1 MNKLPP
7 GFRQITK
14 DPVYDSFKEELSLD
28 KLKSAAIEA
37 GPSTISLKEIKDY
50 LLKIFVERAKTQ
62 PWKGITYHTGFN
74 EDGTEYEYWNI
85 NGSLT
90 GRGGFE
96 MFTKAVK
103 ELELKNNKAANEQ
116 STRPRSSKRIKVK
129 SRKSKRN
136 L

>member
-1 MNKLPP
+1 MNKGLRELLKDEDILPHD
-7 GFRQITK
+7 GAK
-14 DPVYDSFKEELSLD
+14 AMKEYDAKQ
-28 KLKSAAIEA
+28 
-37 GPSTISLKEIKDY
+37 PTISLKEIKDF
-50 LLKIFVERAKTQ
+50 LSNIFVERAKTQ

-116 STRPRSSKRIKVK
+116 STRPRSSKRIKIK